1 MWGFVSLIVFLM
13 GLSFGLSP
21 VVRGQSKEDSGKGL
35 IWYEDVTGSSSSLG
49 TVTRLDST
57 LGYNFNHYFAVDF
70 GVPVL
75 FVHASSSTSTTTTNF
90 GSANGIG
97 DVYLDL
103 RFTFR
108 NPAVN
113 FVSTVRGTA
122 PTGSTKNGFSS
133 GRATEDWN
141 NHFDRAFGHVTP
153 FADLGVANTVPDS
166 AYFVRP
172 YTTLGLTGHFD
183 GGASVRIL
191 PLLNFRA
198 SAYAIEPSG
207 QQKVFSRLLSRQTSA
222 SPAGGTPGAS
232 HAGGVFQT
240 SAETTGSADIA
251 RDHGFSLGFES
262 SPFHVLDLAIG
273 YTRSV
278 SFSLNTV
285 YFGVGL
291 NLARVFGSPSHSY

>member
-1 MWGFVSLIVFLM
+1 MRGTLCLLILSM
-13 GLSFGLSP
+13 GLVP
-21 VVRGQSKEDSGKGL
+21 AVRGQSREDSGKGP
-35 IWYEDVTGSSSSLG
+35 IWYEDFIGTASSLG
-49 TVTRLDST
+49 TVTRFDST
-57 LGYNFNHYFAVDF
+57 LGYNFNHHFAVDF
-70 GVPVL
+70 GAPVL
-75 FVHASSSTSTTTTNF
+75 FVQASPSTTSSTPYR
-90 GSANGIG
+90 SANGIG
-97 DVYLDL
+97 DVYTDL

-113 FVSTVRGTA
+113 FVSTIRGTA
-122 PTGSTKNGFSS
+122 PTGSTANGFSS
-133 GRATEDWN
+133 GRATADWN
-141 NHFDRAFGHVTP
+141 NHFDRAFGRVTP

-191 PLLNFRA
+191 PLLNFRV

-207 QQKVFSRLLSRQTSA
+207 QQKVFSRLLNRQT
-222 SPAGGTPGAS
+222 SPAGGTPGSS

-240 SAETTGSADIA
+240 SPETTGSADIA
-251 RDHGFSLGFES
+251 RDHGFSIGFEA
-262 SPFHVLDLAIG
+262 SPFHVVDLAVG

-291 NLARVFGSPSHSY
+291 NLARVFG

>member
-1 MWGFVSLIVFLM
+1 MVKGHRMQVILSFVFIL
-13 GLSFGLSP
+13 GLSLGLSAA
-21 VVRGQSKEDSGKGL
+21 VRAQSKEDSGKGL
-35 IWYEDVTGSSSSLG
+35 IWYESVIGSSSSLG
-49 TVTRLDST
+49 TVTRFDST
-57 LGYNFNHYFAVDF
+57 LGYNFNHHFAVDF

-75 FVHASSSTSTTTTNF
+75 FVHASSSTATTNLR
-90 GSANGIG
+90 SANGIG
-97 DVYLDL
+97 DVYTDL
-103 RFTFR
+103 RFSLR

-122 PTGSTKNGFSS
+122 PTGSTSNGFSS
-133 GRATEDWN
+133 GRATADWN

-153 FADLGVANTVPDS
+153 FVDLGVANTVPDS

-172 YTTLGLTGHFD
+172 FTTLGLTGHFD

-207 QQKVFSRLLSRQTSA
+207 QQKVFSRLLNRQT
-222 SPAGGTPGAS
+222 SPAGGTPGSS

-240 SAETTGSADIA
+240 SPETTGSAGIA

-262 SPFHVLDLAIG
+262 SPFHVIDLAIG

-291 NLARVFGSPSHSY
+291 NLARVLVSPSH